1 MPSYTNRMNK
11 IYGLILILFL
21 TACSGQSDQIAPDS
35 DAVTITVIGTND
47 VHGDLLPGPR
57 KGGLTTFSGYV
68 AAIRAAR
75 AEDGAV
81 LLIDAGDMWQGTL
94 ESNLVEGK
102 SVVQAYNAM
111 NYTAVTIGNHEFDFG
126 PVGENSIPAND
137 AEDPRGAL
145 KQRAIESDFPVLT
158 ANIINSSSGE
168 LVEWDNVSPSTM
180 VEAAGLKI
188 GIIGLI
194 TKGALQV
201 TATANTVGLD
211 IAPLAEASIR
221 EAQKLREDGADIVIV
236 TAHAGS
242 GCTKFDDPY
251 DLSSCRTNAEI
262 MRLAKAV
269 PKGLIDL
276 IVAGHEHEG
285 VAHFVNDIA
294 VTSAFSNT
302 RAFHRVDFSIDRSTG
317 EIVERQIFPP
327 QLNCPAHNRE
337 TGECE
342 WIEKDPTI
350 VELPVYE
357 GTVVRPTAELQAI
370 ADAAIAHTEAIK
382 SEPLGVTLETAFLRD
397 NTPESPIA
405 RLFTDAILEETDADI
420 SIHNTSGGIR
430 ADLQAGPLTYGDIYQ
445 ISPFDNQVVILD
457 VSGADLRRIIEAQ
470 VPRTGRR
477 AGFSGMQVYVDCI
490 AGDPTVKMV
499 LNDGREIQAEDNIRI
514 STNDFL
520 ATLGDGIL
528 TPGMPEGGYQFEP
541 DGRMNR
547 DLIVSWLKKRGGSL
561 SHREYAI
568 TETNRRWNFSDSFV
582 AQCQN

>member
-1 MPSYTNRMNK
+1 MNK
-11 IYGLILILFL
+11 FYGLILVLIL
-21 TACSGQSDQIAPDS
+21 TACSGQSDQIAPES

-47 VHGDLLPGPR
+47 VHGDLLPGPK

-68 AAIRAAR
+68 AATRAAR

-126 PVGENSIPAND
+126 PIGENSIPAND
-137 AEDPRGAL
+137 DEDPRGAL
-145 KQRAIESDFPVLT
+145 KQRAIESEFPVLA
-158 ANIINSSSGE
+158 ANIVNSDTGE
-168 LVEWDNVSPSTM
+168 PVEWDNVTPSVM
-180 VEAAGLKI
+180 VEAAGVKV
-188 GIIGLI
+188 GIIGLV
-194 TKGALQV
+194 TAHMLQV
-201 TATANTVGLD
+201 TATSNTVGLE
-211 IAPLAEASIR
+211 ISPLADATIR
-221 EAQKLREDGADIVIV
+221 EATKLRADGADIVIV
-236 TAHAGS
+236 TAHAGG
-242 GCTKFDDPY
+242 GCTAFDDPN
-251 DLSSCRTNAEI
+251 DHSSCRSNAEI
-262 MRLAKAV
+262 MRVARAL
-269 PKGLIDL
+269 PEGLVDHI
-276 IVAGHEHEG
+276 IAGHAHNGMAHTVNG
-285 VAHFVNDIA
+285 VA

-302 RAFHRVDFSIDRSTG
+302 HAFDRVDYTVDASSG
-317 EIVERQIFPP
+317 EILERRIFPP

-342 WIEKDPTI
+342 WSERDPAI
-350 VELPVYE
+350 VEPPVYE
-357 GTVVRPTAELQAI
+357 GNVVRPTAEVQAI
-370 ADAAIAHTEAIK
+370 IDEAIAHTEAIK
-382 SEPLGVTLETAFLRD
+382 SEPLGVTLETPFLRD
-397 NTPESPIA
+397 DTPESPIA

-430 ADLQAGPLTYGDIYQ
+430 ADLQAGPVTFGDVYQ

-470 VPRTGRR
+470 VPKTGRR

-490 AGDPTVKMV
+490 AGDPTVKMI
-499 LNDGREIQAEDNIRI
+499 LNDGREIQDEDNIRV

-528 TPGMPEGGYQFEP
+528 TPGMPEGGYQFEA

-561 SHREYAI
+561 SHSEYAI

-582 AQCQN
+582 AQCQNGV

>member
-1 MPSYTNRMNK
+1 MNK
-11 IYGLILILFL
+11 LISLILILIL

-35 DAVTITVIGTND
+35 DAVIITVIGTND

-68 AAIRAAR
+68 AATRAAR

-102 SVVQAYNAM
+102 SVVEAYNAM

-126 PVGENSIPAND
+126 PVGENSIPTND
-137 AEDPRGAL
+137 DEDARGAL
-145 KQRAIESDFPVLT
+145 KQRAIESEFPLLA
-158 ANIINSSSGE
+158 ANIVNSNTGE
-168 LVEWDNVSPSTM
+168 PVEWDNVTPSVM
-180 VEAAGLKI
+180 VEAAGVKV
-188 GIIGLI
+188 GIVGLV
-194 TKGALQV
+194 TAHMLQV
-201 TATANTVGLD
+201 TATSNTVGLE
-211 IAPLAEASIR
+211 ISPLADATIR
-221 EAQKLREDGADIVIV
+221 EATKLRADGADIVIV
-236 TAHAGS
+236 TAHAGG
-242 GCTKFDDPY
+242 GCTKFDDPN
-251 DLSSCRTNAEI
+251 DASSCRTNAEI
-262 MRLAKAV
+262 MRVARAV
-269 PKGLIDL
+269 PEGLVDL
-276 IVAGHEHEG
+276 IIAGHEHDG
-285 VAHFVNDIA
+285 IAHFVNGIA

-302 RAFHRVDFSIDRSTG
+302 HAFHRVDFSMDASSG
-317 EIVERQIFPP
+317 EILESKIFPP

-342 WIEKDPTI
+342 WSERDPSI

-357 GTVVRPTAELQAI
+357 GNVVRPTAEVQAI
-370 ADAAIAHTEAIK
+370 IDEAIAHTEAIK
-382 SEPLGVTLETAFLRD
+382 SEPLGVTLETPFLRD

-477 AGFSGMQVYVDCI
+477 AGFSGMQVYVDC
-490 AGDPTVKMV
+490 AASDATVKMV
-499 LNDGREIQAEDNIRI
+499 LNDGREIQDVDRIRI

-528 TPGMPEGGYQFEP
+528 TPGMPDGGFQFAS

-561 SHREYAI
+561 SHREYA
-568 TETNRRWNFSDSFV
+568 TTKTNRRWNFSDSFV
-582 AQCQN
+582 TQCQNGV

>member
-1 MPSYTNRMNK
+1 MNK
-11 IYGLILILFL
+11 FYGLILVLIL
-21 TACSGQSDQIAPDS
+21 TACSGQSDQIAPES

-47 VHGDLLPGPR
+47 VHGDLLPGPK

-68 AAIRAAR
+68 AATRAAR

-126 PVGENSIPAND
+126 PIGENSIPAND
-137 AEDPRGAL
+137 DEDPRGAL
-145 KQRAIESDFPVLT
+145 KQRAIESEFPVLA
-158 ANIINSSSGE
+158 ANIVNSDTGE
-168 LVEWDNVSPSTM
+168 PVEWDNVTPSVM
-180 VEAAGLKI
+180 VEAAGVKV
-188 GIIGLI
+188 GIIGLV
-194 TKGALQV
+194 TAHMLQV
-201 TATANTVGLD
+201 TATSNTVGLE
-211 IAPLAEASIR
+211 ISPLADATIR
-221 EAQKLREDGADIVIV
+221 EATKLRADGADIVIV
-236 TAHAGS
+236 TAHAGG
-242 GCTKFDDPY
+242 GCTAFDDPN
-251 DLSSCRTNAEI
+251 DHSSCRSNAEI
-262 MRLAKAV
+262 MRVARAL
-269 PKGLIDL
+269 PEGLVDHSI
-276 IVAGHEHEG
+276 AGHAHNGMAHTVNG
-285 VAHFVNDIA
+285 VA

-302 RAFHRVDFSIDRSTG
+302 HAFDRVDYTVDASSG
-317 EIVERQIFPP
+317 EILERRIFPP

-342 WIEKDPTI
+342 WSERDPAI
-350 VELPVYE
+350 VEPPVYE
-357 GTVVRPTAELQAI
+357 GNVVRPTAEVQAI
-370 ADAAIAHTEAIK
+370 IDEAIAHTEAIK
-382 SEPLGVTLETAFLRD
+382 SEPLGVTLETPFLRD
-397 NTPESPIA
+397 DTPESPIA

-430 ADLQAGPLTYGDIYQ
+430 ADLQAGPVTFGDVYQ

-470 VPRTGRR
+470 VPKTGRR

-490 AGDPTVKMV
+490 AGDPTVKMI
-499 LNDGREIQAEDNIRI
+499 LNDGREIQDEDNIRV

-528 TPGMPEGGYQFEP
+528 TPGMPEGGYQFEA

-561 SHREYAI
+561 SHSEYAI

-582 AQCQN
+582 AQCQNGV